1 MRKIH
6 ERLLGVVKEQSNQRI
21 REAKQMRLNRL
32 KKSKKQELPP
42 VLEFL
47 IKTELTT
54 QSLSALKWLNPEID
68 NQDELIKK
76 YLYLLTQNVPTQV
89 LFNLCSTL
97 GEQAEAKERE
107 CESLYSSLDE
117 QQ

>member
-1 MRKIH
+1 MK
-6 ERLLGVVKEQSNQRI
+6 LKL
-21 REAKQMRLNRL
+21 L
-32 KKSKKQELPP
+32 KKSKKELNPM
-42 VLEFL
+42 VEFL

-76 YLYLLTQNVPTQV
+76 YLFLLTQSVPTEI

-97 GEQAEAKERE
+97 DEQAVVKERE

>member
-32 KKSKKQELPP
+32 KKSKKRELPP

-68 NQDELIKK
+68 NEVSVSAYRKCANRSAIQS
-76 YLYLLTQNVPTQV
+76 
-89 LFNLCSTL
+89 LFNTWRTSRSKRT
-97 GEQAEAKERE
+97 
-107 CESLYSSLDE
+107 
-117 QQ
+117 

>member
-1 MRKIH
+1 MKI
-6 ERLLGVVKEQSNQRI
+6 KS
-21 REAKQMRLNRL
+21 L

-76 YLYLLTQNVPTQV
+76 YLFLLTQDVPTEV
-89 LFNLCSTL
+89 LLNLCSTL